1 VANRRAAASN
11 SADGM
16 NLIDGPANQRKALA
30 LNEKQ
35 LAANHCNELF
45 ASQVGAAGFEPT
57 TLLTLRNE
65 RAFRNKPTLVKERV
79 VVRHCEAT
87 SHRVV
92 AFGLEESARRTYRVR
107 ILLISKNEFGLHIV
121 CNFGG
126 QAPFRSSFL
135 DLKGGKK
142 HSKSLVVSRLQ

>member
-57 TLLTLRNE
+57 TLLTPRNE

-87 SHRVV
+87 SHIAV
-92 AFGLEESARRTYRVR
+92 AFGLEEFARGSHKLRN
-107 ILLISKNEFGLHIV
+107 LLISKYEFGLQIA

-126 QAPFRSSFL
+126 QAHLRRSLL
-135 DLKGGKK
+135 DLDVSKK
-142 HSKSLVVSRLQ
+142 TL

>member
-1 VANRRAAASN
+1 MANRRAAASN
-11 SADGM
+11 SANGK
-16 NLIDGPANQRKALA
+16 NLVEGPANLRKALA

-57 TLLTLRNE
+57 TLLTPRNE

-87 SHRVV
+87 SHRAV
-92 AFGLEESARRTYRVR
+92 AFGLEESARWPHGVPNLADIKERTWGAHCLQFRGPSSLPME
-107 ILLISKNEFGLHIV
+107 LLGFE
-121 CNFGG
+121 
-126 QAPFRSSFL
+126 RSLAKYPKSYSNSFL
-135 DLKGGKK
+135 
-142 HSKSLVVSRLQ
+142 